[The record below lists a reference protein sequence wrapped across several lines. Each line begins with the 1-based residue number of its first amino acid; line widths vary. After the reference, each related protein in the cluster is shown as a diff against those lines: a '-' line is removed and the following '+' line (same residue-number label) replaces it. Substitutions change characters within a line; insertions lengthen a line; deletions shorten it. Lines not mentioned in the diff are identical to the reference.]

1 MSLSSLSLSL
11 CLSHYNTCFNNNIIL
26 QVPHLRTLLK
36 IFQTIA
42 AGDYMT
48 FGMYLLQD
56 DNGVEVELIEK
67 NNIHKGAE
75 SVTQSILIKWLTS
88 GAAPTRTY
96 QHLIDC
102 LRQSELGA
110 LADLI
115 ANTTSTESACKC
127 VT

>member
-1 MSLSSLSLSL
+1 MKG
-11 CLSHYNTCFNNNIIL
+11 TDGKPMKII
-26 QVPHLRTLLK
+26 
-36 IFQTIA
+36 QTIA

-67 NNIHKGAE
+67 DHVHKGAE
-75 SVTQSILIKWLTS
+75 SITQSILRKWLTS
-88 GAAPTRTY
+88 GAPTRTY
-96 QHLIDC
+96 QHLIEC
-102 LRQSELGA
+102 LQQSELGA

-115 ANTTSTESACKC
+115 ANTTPVKSTCKC